1 MKKIRDKMPSRKK
14 GEREVKNKF
23 DLTSVQREM
32 LTELRDVLEM
42 FEFITDEFET
52 NRINISR
59 VYPAVKYL
67 KENLLAKD
75 EMNVTITYQHTD
87 NLRKDLLKSL
97 DKRFDHIINQDIFLL
112 STFLDPNFGISAFE
126 PNFPKTVKSKII
138 ALTKISEAKQTALN
152 PIENSEVSEK
162 GNILKNKRNDNYKKH
177 KLSEKKTTDKVDL
190 INDYVSVVDE
200 INFNGCP
207 LLFWKANE
215 NKFRILSEMARK
227 YLEVPASSAAVE
239 RVFSIAGHILSC
251 KRKMST
257 KLFCHLVF
265 LKLNEMLF

>member
-1 MKKIRDKMPSRKK
+1 
-14 GEREVKNKF
+14 
-23 DLTSVQREM
+23 M
-32 LTELRDVLEM
+32 LTELRVLEM
-42 FEFITDEFET
+42 FEFVTDEFQS

-67 KENLLAKD
+67 KENFLAKD
-75 EMNVTITYQHTD
+75 EMNVTITYHHTE
-87 NLRKDLLKSL
+87 NLRKELLKSL
-97 DKRFDHIINQDIFLL
+97 DKRFDHIINQDIFLV

-126 PNFPKTVKSKII
+126 PNFQNTVKSKII

-162 GNILKNKRNDNYKKH
+162 RNSLNNKRNDNYKKH
-177 KLSEKKTTDKVDL
+177 KLSEKTTTDKEVDL
-190 INDYVSVVDE
+190 INEYVSVVDE
-200 INFNGCP
+200 LNFNGCP

-227 YLEVPASSAAVE
+227 YLGVPASSASVE
-239 RVFSIAGHILSC
+239 RMFSIAGHILSC
-251 KRKMST
+251 KRRKMST